1 MVYRRP
7 RRGGE
12 EVKDGPTHHHRGDD
26 FRPKTNNVPSCGVG
40 RRRMGGGMTP
50 PPAAVTSGTTRGW
63 ETDHRRC
70 LGGRGARG
78 GGANGD
84 DHRDDRHR
92 LREREDEHP
101 RRRGVGLDDDEEE
114 SDQYRRD
121 RRRFDIDT
129 VRDDY
134 SDHYSDDDDD
144 DDDED
149 CDDDETNRRDD
160 DDTTGDEDR
169 DGSNNSAAWSKFT
182 PIPYHR
188 PAAAKAN
195 MDDDGI
201 VAPTLSSSNLTPPA
215 SIITVRSSSMSS
227 SYHNYRHRRKKVAG
241 NKLGQHLSCN
251 TSTGATTAM
260 LSTCNTNASSRAATT
275 KISNKA
281 TTAKIRNTNA
291 SYGATTKKIGNMID
305 EEEEDVG
312 DMVEIWGG
320 DERRAGRRRRK
331 QHPSRLSTPKSHIAV
346 DDRGMNNI
354 ENVHGRESG
363 PPLYFSFDYDGGMT
377 GIDVRKSERPHRSLS
392 TPKSHVAVDDRG
404 MNNID
409 VAHVRERPPR
419 SSFAFDY
426 DVGTYGIDVGKSE
439 RHPPPLSTPKSHV
452 AVDDMGMNNIDVPV
466 TERNPRHDSHQYC
479 QHRHQQQHQHHQQ
492 QHHKEHK
499 QQHQQQRTATSAT
512 FSAAAAASGSLKKFL
527 RRGGGG
533 ASSGSGTNASTITSS
548 YRYDEV
554 DYCASTGH
562 SIDLVVVVPSCPGGQ
577 RRPLAPPTHVLPT
590 SDAVNDVDL
599 LAYWSSLSVKA
610 AMAVMSAGGGD
621 AIARRAANAV
631 LEASDNARTRKGSG
645 DVGSVGGVDQ
655 YLQDVATR
663 VSLAILEE
671 GGDHMV
677 ATAASVVIMKEM
689 GKKNVEKAKND
700 AIGCHAP
707 PFYNGNVGE
716 KSLRVD
722 PGSVSGMMDKH
733 FRMVIETKKTGNKSK
748 KEKNKRK
755 VKNEGQHLGCDEPS
769 TRGDGDDKEEE
780 KGGTVRAS
788 KRLELQQMEKEID
801 RKRKELDER
810 LARMGTTTL
819 LQTEGG
825 TSDGNRSVTTSMASR
840 RRRLK
845 AENAEILARNKALDE
860 MTARMIRSGG
870 GDKMQER
877 ATESSNVGEN
887 ENVNQEHHY
896 QQQQQQQDQIDAKEE
911 ALKEKEAHIAFKSKQ
926 LNEASRL
933 NLEKE
938 REIRERMSALD
949 AVSHFH
955 TSLLTEIPLCVFLP
969 LALNHYCS
977 SCFPFTTLCRPP
989 RQ

>member
-12 EVKDGPTHHHRGDD
+12 EVNVGPTHHHRGDD
-26 FRPKTNNVPSCGVG
+26 GRPRTNNVPSGGVG

-63 ETDHRRC
+63 ETDRRRC
-70 LGGRGARG
+70 LGGGGARG

-84 DHRDDRHR
+84 DRHDDRHR
-92 LREREDEHP
+92 IREREDEHF
-101 RRRGVGLDDDEEE
+101 RRRGVGLDDYDEE

-129 VRDDY
+129 VRDDF

-144 DDDED
+144 DDDDENY
-149 CDDDETNRRDD
+149 DDDETDRRDD
-160 DDTTGDEDR
+160 DDATGDEYR

-201 VAPTLSSSNLTPPA
+201 VAPTSSSPNLTPPA
-215 SIITVRSSSMSS
+215 SIITVRSSSMSTTAAGVS
-227 SYHNYRHRRKKVAG
+227 SSYYHNYRHRRTKVAG
-241 NKLGQHLSCN
+241 NKLERHLSCN
-251 TSTGATTAM
+251 TSTGATTAK
-260 LSTCNTNASSRAATT
+260 LSTCNTNASSRAATM
-275 KISNKA
+275 KISNRA

-291 SYGATTKKIGNMID
+291 SSRATTKKIGNMLY
-305 EEEEDVG
+305 EEEEGVG
-312 DMVEIWGG
+312 DMVEVWGG
-320 DERRAGRRRRK
+320 DERGAEGRRQK
-331 QHPSRLSTPKSHIAV
+331 HHPSGLSTPKSHIAV

-354 ENVHGRESG
+354 ENVRGSERR
-363 PPLYFSFDYDGGMT
+363 PPLFSFDYDGGMT
-377 GIDVRKSERPHRSLS
+377 GYDVRKSERPRPSLS

-409 VAHVRERPPR
+409 VARVRGRPPW

-426 DVGTYGIDVGKSE
+426 DVGTDGIDVGESE

-452 AVDDMGMNNIDVPV
+452 AVDDMGMNNIDIPV
-466 TERNPRHDSHQYC
+466 TERPPKHDSHQYR
-479 QHRHQQQHQHHQQ
+479 QVNNHQQQHHHHQQ
-492 QHHKEHK
+492 QHKEHK
-499 QQHQQQRTATSAT
+499 KKHPQQRTATSAT

-554 DYCASTGH
+554 DYCASAGH
-562 SIDLVVVVPSCPGGQ
+562 SIDLVVVVPSYPGGQ
-577 RRPLAPPTHVLPT
+577 RRPLAPPTHVVPT
-590 SDAVNDVDL
+590 SDVVNDVDL

-610 AMAVMSAGGGD
+610 AMAVMSAGGGE

-631 LEASDNARTRKGSG
+631 LETSNNTRTRKGSG
-645 DVGSVGGVDQ
+645 DVGGVGGVDR

-671 GGDHMV
+671 GGDHVV
-677 ATAASVVIMKEM
+677 AAAASVAIMNEM
-689 GKKNVEKAKND
+689 GKKNAEKAKND
-700 AIGCHAP
+700 VIGCHAT
-707 PFYNGNVGE
+707 PFRNGNVGE
-716 KSLRVD
+716 KSVRVE
-722 PGSVSGMMDKH
+722 PGSVSGMMDEYY
-733 FRMVIETKKTGNKSK
+733 RRVAETKKMGDKSK

-755 VKNEGQHLGCDEPS
+755 VKNESQHLGCDEPS
-769 TRGDGDDKEEE
+769 TRVDGDDQEEE
-780 KGGTVRAS
+780 KGGPARAS
-788 KRLELQQMEKEID
+788 KRLELQKMEDEID

-810 LARMGTTTL
+810 LARLGTTTSP
-819 LQTEGG
+819 QTEGG
-825 TSDGNRSVTTSMASR
+825 VSDGNRSVTTSMASR
-840 RRRLK
+840 RRRLE

-860 MTARMIRSGG
+860 MTVRMIRSGG
-870 GDKMQER
+870 RDKMKER
-877 ATESSNVGEN
+877 ATESSNVVEN
-887 ENVNQEHHY
+887 ENVGHEHHY
-896 QQQQQQQDQIDAKEE
+896 HHHQQQQEQIEAKEE
-911 ALKEKEAHIAFKSKQ
+911 ALKEKEAQIAFKSKE
-926 LNEASRL
+926 LKEASRL
-933 NLEKE
+933 NLDKE

-955 TSLLTEIPLCVFLP
+955 TSFSLSPV
-969 LALNHYCS
+969 NHY
-977 SCFPFTTLCRPP
+977 
-989 RQ
+989 